1 VRLALSVAALALGAA
16 RLGAQGGP
24 PDSAQAAAAAAR
36 PAIRDSVKPPFPTAD
51 GDVVAAHGREW
62 RWRGDQVFQTGANS
76 LAELLETIPGVRVMR
91 SGFLI
96 APHVVAWL
104 GDPGRVR
111 VFLDGVELDAIDPRA
126 GRGQDIGAIP
136 LWNLDDVRVEAT
148 PGELRVHLQTW
159 RVERTTAAT
168 RVDVLTGD
176 AETNI
181 YRGYF
186 ARRFQSGLGAQ
197 FGFQQMGQAI
207 RDRGGDGD
215 GLSMFVR
222 VGVARERWSIDAV
235 GQRDG
240 RTRNAT
246 LREDSPGS
254 VPPFSGGLSS
264 SYLRLALGSPD
275 RSRTWAQVIAAGL
288 AYREETPPTQL
299 SGGFGTA
306 PVDTV
311 DTNAFRAQYTA
322 AAGVRR
328 GAASASAAARYRRIA
343 GEGVFSPSVRIRFE
357 ASRVAVRAFA
367 ERAGEDS
374 TMHMDV
380 WIQTHAL
387 GWLSLSAAA
396 SRRSPMDDHPD
407 PASTILRAEA
417 QLRVRGAEFT
427 AGIVSRDSART
438 PALPVFARGISA
450 SAASDASGLIYGLR
464 IPVYKALIADINGTR
479 WESVDLYRPK
489 DEVRIRLGIDT
500 EWRSRFPRGDFTVR
514 ASGTMVNYSQWL
526 VPTDDGIVSLAGARV
541 YSTLL
546 EVRIK
551 SATIAWEFRNPDG
564 ARYET
569 VPGYQMPRLINLYG
583 VRWRFTN

>member
-16 RLGAQGGP
+16 TLGAQGGP

-36 PAIRDSVKPPFPTAD
+36 PPVRDSVKAPFAAAD
-51 GDVVAAHGREW
+51 GDVVGAHGRTW
-62 RWRGDQVFQTGANS
+62 RWRGDQIFQTGATS

-91 SGFLI
+91 SGFLMS
-96 APHVVAWL
+96 PHAIAWL

-111 VFLDGVELDAIDPRA
+111 VFIDGVELDALDPRA
-126 GRGQDIGAIP
+126 GSAQDIGAIP

-148 PGELRVHLQTW
+148 PGEVRVHLQTW

-176 AETNI
+176 AETNL
-181 YRGYF
+181 YRGFF
-186 ARRFQSGLGAQ
+186 ARRFQSGLGLQ
-197 FGFQQMGQAI
+197 FGFQQFSQAI

-215 GLSMFVR
+215 GLSMFAR
-222 VGVARERWSIDAV
+222 VGVARERWSFDAV

-246 LREDSPGS
+246 LREDAPGS
-254 VPPFSGGLSS
+254 VPAFTGALSS
-264 SYLRLALGSPD
+264 SYLRLAIGSPD
-275 RSRTWAQVIAAGL
+275 RSAAWAQVIAAGL
-288 AYREETPPTQL
+288 SFSEETPSSQL
-299 SGGFGTA
+299 SGDFGTV

-328 GAASASAAARYRRIA
+328 GPASASAAARYRRIA
-343 GEGVFSPSVRIRFE
+343 GEGVFSPSLRLRFE
-357 ASRVAVRAFA
+357 GARFAVRAFA

-374 TMHMDV
+374 VMRTDV
-380 WIQTHAL
+380 SVHASPL
-387 GWLSLSAAA
+387 GWLTLTAAA

-407 PASTILRAEA
+407 PGATIFRAEA
-417 QLRVRGAEFT
+417 LLRVRGAELT

-438 PALPVFARGISA
+438 PALPIFARGITA
-450 SAASDASGLIYGLR
+450 AAASEASGLAYGLR
-464 IPVYKALIADINGTR
+464 LPVYKALIADVLGMR

-489 DEVRIRLGIDT
+489 DEVRIRLGLDT

-514 ASGTMVNYSQWL
+514 ASGTMVNYSRWL
-526 VPTDDGIVSLAGARV
+526 VPLDDGPVSVAGTRV

-551 SATIAWEFRNPDG
+551 TATIFWEFRNPAG

-569 VPGYQMPRLINLYG
+569 VPGYLMPRLMNLYG